1 MATILRLVGVRKTF
15 GPIVAVDRLTIEI
28 QSGEVLG
35 LLGPNGAGKTT
46 AICMMVG
53 QLAPDSGSVEMNGAG
68 SPRDFE
74 VRRKIGVAPQSIAL
88 YMELTGE
95 QNVMFFGRMYG
106 LKGRQ
111 LSERAEYVLTLV
123 GLSDRRRDRA
133 GTYSGG
139 MLRRLNLAISLVHD
153 PTLIMLDEP
162 TTGVDPQSRNA
173 IFEFVLK
180 RRDEGRTIVY
190 TTHYMEEA
198 QRLCDRV
205 AIIDYGKLLAL
216 DTVQGLISAYGKKS
230 TIVVERKDGDER
242 IETEDVKSELSRV
255 LQDDKVLGVHV
266 ERPNLESVFLK
277 LTGRRL
283 RD

>member
-1 MATILRLVGVRKTF
+1 MATMVRLDGIRKTF
-15 GPIVAVDRLTIEI
+15 GALTAVDRLTIEI
-28 QSGEVLG
+28 HAGEVFG

-46 AICMMVG
+46 AIRMMVG
-53 QLAPDSGSVEMNGAG
+53 QLAPDGGRVEVDGAG
-68 SPRDFE
+68 SPRRLE
-74 VRRKIGVAPQSIAL
+74 VRRKIGVAPQSLAL

-95 QNVMFFGRMYG
+95 QNVRFFGRMYG
-106 LKGRQ
+106 LRGRQ
-111 LSERAEYVLTLV
+111 LKERSEHVLAVV
-123 GLSDRRRDRA
+123 GLSDRCGDRA

-139 MLRRLNLAISLVHD
+139 MLRRLNLAIALVHD
-153 PTLIMLDEP
+153 PTLIVLDEP

-173 IFEFVLK
+173 IFEFVGQ
-180 RRDEGRTIVY
+180 RRAEGRTVVY

-216 DTVQGLISAYGKKS
+216 DTVEGLIAAHGKKA
-230 TIVVERKDGDER
+230 TIVAERIDGEER
-242 IETEDVKSELSRV
+242 IETEDARSELTSI
-255 LQDDKVLGVHV
+255 LQDKGVLGVRV
-266 ERPNLESVFLK
+266 ERPNLESVFLE